1 MISAKKERKI
11 IEWERLEF
19 SSRKLATKGTFHAE
33 TGSIKN
39 KNGMAL
45 TEADKKRWQ
54 EYTDKRCK
62 NTQKKDTKKI
72 FITQITMM
80 V

>member
-1 MISAKKERKI
+1 M
-11 IEWERLEF
+11 
-19 SSRKLATKGTFHAE
+19 
-33 TGSIKN
+33 GSIKN